1 MTTQA
6 IIYLRCSTQ
15 KQAQAENGLEAQK
28 ADCLAYADRMGLE
41 VAGVFVDASVSGGAE
56 VSERPALLDALGS
69 LKKGSVLLVA
79 KRDRI
84 ARDVLINAVIEKMV
98 SDKKSSIVSADG
110 AGNGNDPAAELM
122 RNMLAAMAA
131 YEKALA
137 GMRTK
142 AALRAMKEAG
152 KVYGKIPYGYSRNGN
167 LLIQNELELSVIHDV
182 KAWRAAGSKWREC
195 VARLNGGSRFNR
207 AGRPWSV
214 QNLSQVIRRAAA

>member
-1 MTTQA
+1 
-6 IIYLRCSTQ
+6 
-15 KQAQAENGLEAQK
+15 
-28 ADCLAYADRMGLE
+28 
-41 VAGVFVDASVSGGAE
+41 
-56 VSERPALLDALGS
+56 
-69 LKKGSVLLVA
+69 
-79 KRDRI
+79 
-84 ARDVLINAVIEKMV
+84 
-98 SDKKSSIVSADG
+98 
-110 AGNGNDPAAELM
+110 
-122 RNMLAAMAA
+122 MAA